1 MQLSTALSDG
11 VLAVATITAA
21 VLMIRAG
28 RRWCGIW
35 MLAIAA
41 AALIG
46 AIRFAGVS
54 KLEALHGA
62 LSLWAA
68 LVAFPSFCWALL
80 RRLRGRHDVR
90 AGESLAIAAGLNL
103 FLLVA
108 TRSDVPTAV
117 GAVALGIAVI
127 GATALFK
134 HRRSLFLML
143 AWAIAGYA
151 IAGLWIGT
159 IGQLGPML
167 RIDAYH
173 YVLAAANL
181 LFGYA
186 LWQESRPVDERATR

>member
-1 MQLSTALSDG
+1 MQISTALSDG
-11 VLAVATITAA
+11 VLASASIAAA
-21 VLMIRAG
+21 VLLIRAG

-41 AALIG
+41 AALVG
-46 AIRFAGVS
+46 TIRYAGVE
-54 KLEALHGA
+54 KLETLHGA

-108 TRSDVPTAV
+108 TRPDVPTAV
-117 GAVALGIAVI
+117 GAVALGIAAL

-151 IAGLWIGT
+151 AAGLWVGT
-159 IGQLGPML
+159 TGMLGPML
-167 RIDAYH
+167 RIDLYH
-173 YVLAAANL
+173 YLLAAANL

-186 LWQESRPVDERATR
+186 LWRESRPM

>member
-1 MQLSTALSDG
+1 MQWTTALSDG
-11 VLAVATITAA
+11 VLTSASIAAA
-21 VLMIRAG
+21 VLLIRAG

-41 AALIG
+41 AALVG
-46 AIRFAGVS
+46 TLRFGGVPG
-54 KLEALHGA
+54 LEPLHGA

-108 TRSDVPTAV
+108 TRPDVPTAV
-117 GAVALGIAVI
+117 GAVALGIAAL

-151 IAGLWIGT
+151 VAGLWIGT
-159 IGQLGPML
+159 SGMLGPML
-167 RIDAYH
+167 RIDLYH
-173 YVLAAANL
+173 YLLAAANL

-186 LWQESRPVDERATR
+186 LWRESRPVDSSFSR